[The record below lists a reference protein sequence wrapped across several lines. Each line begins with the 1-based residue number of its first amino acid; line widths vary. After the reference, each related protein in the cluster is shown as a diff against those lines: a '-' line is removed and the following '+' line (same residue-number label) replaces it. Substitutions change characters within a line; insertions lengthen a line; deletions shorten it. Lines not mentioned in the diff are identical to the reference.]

1 MRNQRRRPEVSNFVM
16 RIEIDCI
23 TPPIWR
29 RFSVPSNIE
38 LDQLHSIVQA
48 VMGWGDQH
56 AHQWVSVHHSTDNG
70 PDRYIAPEVI
80 ERDGYQ
86 EDEFGE
92 DEVRIDEA
100 VTAVGEYVRYEY
112 NARARWSHT
121 LVLEQIVE
129 DQSISEPSCLDG
141 ARACPPEDSGGPIG
155 YREFLNGQASNGLF
169 DPERFVP
176 AESDAAVTIAVALH
190 KSPPVGSSLFE
201 KFLRRLSVHSAPKLF
216 AAVAKSEL
224 RGGYDNY
231 FEVMREGATRQL
243 LWLLNSARGGGIVLT
258 AFGSLPPDLVASA
271 RDELDWDSE
280 WIGVTAGSGSQLA
293 VLVEVAKTLRL
304 VRKLRGTLILTGLGA
319 SVLAYEGELWR
330 HIVTAMP
337 LGKGELAQEAGRILF
352 LTLAAGLSEFE
363 RSEVM
368 IEGLTALG
376 WSTTDGTRLGDD
388 DWTWMVRDTLVYLR
402 MIGAIVSNPLDQHV
416 SADPEWGRRFARMVL
431 SK

>member
-1 MRNQRRRPEVSNFVM
+1 MRNQRRRPEVANFVL
-16 RIEIDCI
+16 RIELDCVS
-23 TPPIWR
+23 PPIWR

-56 AHQWVSVHHSTDNG
+56 AHQWVSVHHSTSNG
-70 PDRYIAPEVI
+70 PDRYIAREVI
-80 ERDGYQ
+80 QYDGYQ

-112 NARARWSHT
+112 NVRAKWSHT
-121 LVLEQIVE
+121 LFLEQIVE
-129 DQSISEPSCLDG
+129 DQPISAPSCLDG
-141 ARACPPEDSGGPIG
+141 ARACPPEDSGGPVG
-155 YREFLNGQASNGLF
+155 YLEFLNAQVSTGLF
-169 DPERFVP
+169 DPERFVLT
-176 AESDAAVTIAVALH
+176 ESNAAVTTSVALH
-190 KSPPVGSSLFE
+190 RSPPVGSSLFE

-216 AAVAKSEL
+216 AAVAKAEL
-224 RGGYDNY
+224 SGGYDNY
-231 FEVMREGATRQL
+231 FETMCEGATRQL

-258 AFGSLPPDLVASA
+258 ASGSLPPDLGASA

-280 WIGVTAGSGSQLA
+280 WTDAAGGSDSQLA

-304 VRKLRGTLILTGLGA
+304 VRKLRGTLILTRLGA
-319 SVLAYEGELWR
+319 SVIAYEGELWR
-330 HIVTAMP
+330 HIVMAMP

-352 LTLAAGLSEFE
+352 LTLAAGLSESE

-376 WSTTDGTRLGDD
+376 WSTTDGTLLGDD
-388 DWTWMVRDTLVYLR
+388 DWMWMVRGTLLYLR